1 MAGEITLLVSFSIL
15 FILSLYLFF
24 KGVEYRE
31 SIERLL
37 KDIQELREANQNL
50 SKIIQEDIEK
60 MQNFEAES
68 G

>member
-37 KDIQELREANQNL
+37 EDIQELREANQNL

>member
-1 MAGEITLLVSFSIL
+1 MAGEIILLVSFSIL